1 MGTNGC
7 IFRDR
12 SADDQGIAGPLV
24 IGRQW
29 RAAVGR
35 GLNNLSVASDDN
47 GYGFAGIRVNEW
59 TAVSLVGVWKI
70 LGLLL
75 LILRWSRRV
84 AGLFQRP
91 DQLIEIFV
99 RR

>member
-1 MGTNGC
+1 MARC
-7 IFRDR
+7 
-12 SADDQGIAGPLV
+12 
-24 IGRQW
+24 
-29 RAAVGR
+29 
-35 GLNNLSVASDDN
+35 GLNNLSVASDYN

-59 TAVSLVGVWKI
+59 IAVSLVGVWKI

-91 DQLIEIFV
+91 DQLIEIFD